1 MVTVMV
7 SLQEIF
13 GDSAQVKVLEFL
25 LLNLKDTMMISDVA
39 KGARVAN
46 STTARVVE
54 PLIQSGVAREIRIGK
69 QIRIIRLNEED
80 EKAKLLLRL
89 IDGLKNL
96 EGKRQTQ
103 QAEEEQSLLKESK
116 ASKKNR
122 TKS

>member
-1 MVTVMV
+1 MMV

-25 LLNLKDTMMISDVA
+25 LRNLKDTMMISDVA

-46 STTARVVE
+46 STAARVME
-54 PLIQSGVAREIRIGK
+54 PLIQVGLARETRIGK
-69 QIRIIRLNEED
+69 QIRIIRLNEQD
-80 EKAKLLLRL
+80 EKAKLLIRL

-96 EGKRQTQ
+96 EGKKQSQ

-116 ASKKNR
+116 ASKKDR
-122 TKS
+122 TKN